1 METVN
6 EEGIDTLASLEQ
18 RVQRAV
24 ELLTSLRGEN
34 QGLNHPLS
42 AARSKRDA
50 RQAELDEAR
59 TRLSSADEQLKALS
73 EELENLR
80 SERQQV
86 KNRIEKLLGQMDL
99 LSAT

>member
-1 METVN
+1 METVH

-34 QGLNHPLS
+34 QGLNEQLS
-42 AARSKRDA
+42 AARSERDE
-50 RQAELDEAR
+50 RQTELDEVH
-59 TRLSSADEQLKALS
+59 TRLSSAEEQIKSLS
-73 EELENLR
+73 EELETLR

-86 KNRIEKLLGQMDL
+86 KSRIEKLLGKMYL
-99 LSAT
+99 LSAS